1 MSGIGIAWWTG
12 PAGSLSSEAH
22 GFALSVRR
30 PKEGGWI
37 QFRVLSDHD
46 GTSVEYCLFASGNA
60 RSAAEA
66 MASAEDAA
74 AFIALWPPTVWDL
87 GTGAAGGC
95 VLWPRLKF
103 SAVPSPHTAGVSLP
117 HRDWGHASGAH

>member
-1 MSGIGIAWWTG
+1 MSSLGIAWWTG

-46 GTSVEYCLFASGNA
+46 GTRAQYCLFASGNA
-60 RSAAEA
+60 RSASEA

-74 AFIALWPPTVWDL
+74 AFIALWPPPLWEL
-87 GTGAAGGC
+87 GIGAAGQC
-95 VLWPRLKF
+95 MLWPRFKS
-103 SAVPSPHTAGVSLP
+103 SASRSPLTARIGPP
-117 HRDWGHASGAH
+117 HQDWGHANGAH